1 MAPRMGS
8 ARLMSASAL
17 PRQRI
22 AQLIESDGPGG
33 AESVV
38 LELCTE
44 LRRRGHVVRPV
55 IFGGGEGW
63 LSGKLSGRDFQVYLP
78 VLRSAL
84 PIDVGLLSRL
94 CAWIREHE
102 ISLLHAHDFTMSV
115 YAALAGY
122 LTGVP
127 HVITLHGGK
136 YFATAWKRKVALK
149 LAAANARATVGVSQS
164 TCDHLATT
172 LSLPIGTIQLVAN
185 GVSPSHGDRENA
197 RRALGLSD
205 NARLILAVGN
215 LYEVKGHRIL
225 VDAAAQLAAV
235 EGLPAWRVAIAGRG
249 DEEGRLR
256 AQIRQHGLGAQV
268 ELLGLR
274 DDIGDLLSAADV
286 WVMPS
291 FSEGLPMAL
300 LEAMFAQLPIVCS
313 AVGGIPDLLNGGPAG
328 LLVPPHDSHAL
339 AGALQHLL
347 SDTRSGAA
355 LALRA
360 RELAEARY
368 SVAAMADR
376 YEALYQPSR

>member
-1 MAPRMGS
+1 
-8 ARLMSASAL
+8 MSVSAL

-44 LRRRGHVVRPV
+44 LRRRGHEVRPV

-63 LSGKLSGRDFQVYLP
+63 LSGKLSGRDFEVYLP
-78 VLRSAL
+78 ILRSSL
-84 PIDVGLLSRL
+84 PIDGRVLSAL

-115 YAALAGY
+115 YAAFAGF

-136 YFATAWKRKVALK
+136 YFATAWKRKMALK
-149 LAAANARATVGVSQS
+149 LAAAKARATVGVSQA

-172 LSLPIGTIQLVAN
+172 LSLPSGKVQLVAN
-185 GVSPSHGDRENA
+185 GVSPSRGDRAKA
-197 RRALGLSD
+197 RRALGLSEND
-205 NARLILAVGN
+205 RLILAVGN

-225 VDAAAQLAAV
+225 VDAAARLAAL

-256 AQIRQHGLGAQV
+256 EQIRQHGLDAQV

-274 DDIGDLLSAADV
+274 DDIGDLLAAADI

-313 AVGGIPDLLNGGPAG
+313 AVGGIPDLLSAGPAG
-328 LLVPPHDSHAL
+328 LLVPPNDSAVL
-339 AGALQHLL
+339 AVALQRLL
-347 SDTRSGAA
+347 LDSNSGAA
-355 LALRA
+355 LATRA
-360 RELAEARY
+360 RELAEAQY

-376 YEALYQPSR
+376 YETLYQPLA

>member
-1 MAPRMGS
+1 MNS
-8 ARLMSASAL
+8 SVL

-44 LRRRGHVVRPV
+44 LRLRGHDVRPAV
-55 IFGGGEGW
+55 FGGGEGW
-63 LSGKLSGRDFQVYLP
+63 LSGKLSAREFEVYLP
-78 VLRSAL
+78 IMRSSL
-84 PIDVGLLSRL
+84 PIDVRVLYEM

-102 ISLLHAHDFTMSV
+102 ITILHAHDFIMSV
-115 YAALAGY
+115 YAAFAGY

-136 YFATAWKRKVALK
+136 YFATAWKRRMALK
-149 LAAANARATVGVSQS
+149 LAAAKALATVGVSQA
-164 TCDHLATT
+164 TCDHLSTT
-172 LSLPIGTIQLVAN
+172 LSLPSGKVQLVAN
-185 GVSPSHGDRENA
+185 GVSPSRGDREKS
-197 RRALGLSD
+197 RRGLGLSEND
-205 NARLILAVGN
+205 KLILAVGN

-225 VDAAAQLAAV
+225 VDAAAQLAAL

-256 AQIRQHGLGAQV
+256 EQIRQHGLDAQV

-274 DDIGDLLSAADV
+274 DDIGDLLSAADI

-328 LLVPPHDSHAL
+328 LLVPPHDSAAL
-339 AGALQHLL
+339 AGALQELL
-347 SDTRSGAA
+347 TDTRSGAA

-360 RELAEARY
+360 RELAEAQY

-376 YEALYQPSR
+376 YETLYQPSA